1 MATVLSFTSTD
12 EYFMVNTPNSRSE
25 KLNVWEIGYFLKS
38 HWKWY
43 LLGGVCGAIIGF
55 ALYAIYPSKY
65 QASVV
70 IAPAR
75 VGSIIAGGF
84 VQGTEPEPAIL
95 MVERFKQPGFFTPAI
110 AESCQFPISSTYQSE
125 MSKTLSASVIK
136 FPAAAGTSQ
145 AYSLVRLIW
154 NGASP
159 KIAQD
164 CLAAIIERVSDT
176 QNKIVTPVIEKLAAQ
191 TRLTQVQVD
200 LFTSELDKL
209 AARSNTKQANQE
221 NFNQIV
227 VADKAAQNLRESLVS
242 ARRQLSED
250 QARLSTPYTQGVSVL
265 EPIYVAA
272 TPIFTAGLAII
283 IGFLAGLMLSILVL
297 LLKRS
302 IWSYHSESANL
313 T

>member
-1 MATVLSFTSTD
+1 
-12 EYFMVNTPNSRSE
+12 MVMTTRPSSE
-25 KLNVWEIGYFLKS
+25 KLNVWEIGGYLKG

-43 LLGGVCGAIIGF
+43 LVGGVCGAIIGF
-55 ALYAIYPSKY
+55 ALYAFFPSKY

-84 VQGTEPEPAIL
+84 VQGTEPEPAVL
-95 MVERFKQPGFFTPAI
+95 MVERFKSPRFFTPTI
-110 AESCQFPISSTYQSE
+110 AELCLVTISPSYQSD
-125 MSKTLSASVIK
+125 MNKTLSASVVK
-136 FPAAAGTSQ
+136 FPAGSLQ
-145 AYSLVRLIW
+145 VNSLSLVRLTW

-164 CLAAIIERVSDT
+164 CLAAIVERVSDT
-176 QNKIVTPVIEKLAAQ
+176 QNKIITPIIEKLEAQ
-191 TRLTQVQVD
+191 TKLTQAQVD
-200 LFTSELDKL
+200 LFASELDKL

-227 VADKAAQNLRESLVS
+227 VSDKAAQNLRESLVS

-250 QARLSTPYTQGVSVL
+250 QAKLSPPYTQGLSVL
-265 EPIYVAA
+265 EPIYVTD

-283 IGFLAGLMLSILVL
+283 IGFLAGLVLSILVL

-302 IWSYHSESANL
+302 AQSYHSEIAR
-313 T
+313 

>member
-1 MATVLSFTSTD
+1 
-12 EYFMVNTPNSRSE
+12 MVMTTRPSAE
-25 KLNVWEIGYFLKS
+25 KINVWEIGSYLKS

-55 ALYAIYPSKY
+55 ALYTIFPAKY

-70 IAPAR
+70 ISPAR
-75 VGSIIAGGF
+75 VGSIIGGGF
-84 VQGTEPEPAIL
+84 VQGTEPEQAIL

-110 AESCQFPISSTYQSE
+110 AESCQFPISPSYQEE
-125 MSKTLSASVIK
+125 MSKMLSASVIK
-136 FPAAAGTSQ
+136 FPTGTSA

-176 QNKIVTPVIEKLAAQ
+176 QNKIVTPVIEKLEAQ
-191 TRLTQVQVD
+191 IKLTQAQVD
-200 LFTSELDKL
+200 LFASELDKL

-250 QARLSTPYTQGVSVL
+250 QAKLSSPYTQGLSVL
-265 EPIYVAA
+265 EPIYVSDI
-272 TPIFTAGLAII
+272 PIFTAGSAII
-283 IGFLAGLMLSILVL
+283 IGFLAGLVLSMLVL
-297 LLKRS
+297 LLKQS
-302 IWSYHSESANL
+302 AQSYHSDIAR
-313 T
+313 

>member
-1 MATVLSFTSTD
+1 
-12 EYFMVNTPNSRSE
+12 MVMTTRPSAE
-25 KLNVWEIGYFLKS
+25 KLNLWEIGSYLKG

-43 LLGGVCGAIIGF
+43 VVGGLCGAIIGF
-55 ALYAIYPSKY
+55 ALYAFFPSKY

-75 VGSIIAGGF
+75 VGSIIGGGF

-95 MVERFKQPGFFTPAI
+95 MVERFKQPGFYTPAI

-136 FPAAAGTSQ
+136 FPAGTSQ

-164 CLAAIIERVSDT
+164 CLAAIVERVSDT
-176 QNKIVTPVIEKLAAQ
+176 QNKIVTPVIEKLEAQ
-191 TRLTQVQVD
+191 TKLTQAQVD
-200 LFTSELDKL
+200 LFVFELDKL
-209 AARSNTKQANQE
+209 AARGNTKQANQE

-227 VADKAAQNLRESLVS
+227 VFDKAAQNLRESLVS

-250 QARLSTPYTQGVSVL
+250 QAKLSPPYTQGLSVL
-265 EPIYVAA
+265 EPIYVTD

-283 IGFLAGLMLSILVL
+283 IGFLAGLVLSILVL

-302 IWSYHSESANL
+302 AQSYHSEIAR
-313 T
+313 

>member
-1 MATVLSFTSTD
+1 
-12 EYFMVNTPNSRSE
+12 MVMTTRPSAE
-25 KLNVWEIGYFLKS
+25 KLNVWEIGGYLKA

-43 LLGGVCGAIIGF
+43 LVGGICGAIIGY
-55 ALYAIYPSKY
+55 ALYAFFPSKY

-95 MVERFKQPGFFTPAI
+95 MVERFKQPGFYTPAI
-110 AESCQFPISSTYQSE
+110 AESCQFPISPIYQSE

-136 FPAAAGTSQ
+136 FPAGTSQ

-154 NGASP
+154 NGVSP

-164 CLAAIIERVSDT
+164 CLAAIVERVSDT
-176 QNKIVTPVIEKLAAQ
+176 QNKIVTPVIEKLEAQ
-191 TRLTQVQVD
+191 TKLTQAQVD
-200 LFTSELDKL
+200 LFASELDKL
-209 AARSNTKQANQE
+209 AARGNTKQANQE

-227 VADKAAQNLRESLVS
+227 VFDKAAQNLRESLVS

-250 QARLSTPYTQGVSVL
+250 QAKLSTPYTQGVSVL
-265 EPIYVAA
+265 EPIYVAD
-272 TPIFTAGLAII
+272 TPIFTATSAII

-297 LLKRS
+297 LLKQS
-302 IWSYHSESANL
+302 VQSYHSETAN
-313 T
+313 

>member
-1 MATVLSFTSTD
+1 
-12 EYFMVNTPNSRSE
+12 MVMTTRPSAE
-25 KLNVWEIGYFLKS
+25 KLNLWEIGSYLKG

-43 LLGGVCGAIIGF
+43 VVGGLCGAIIGF
-55 ALYAIYPSKY
+55 ALYAFFPSKY

-75 VGSIIAGGF
+75 VGSIIGGGF

-95 MVERFKQPGFFTPAI
+95 MVERFKQPGFYTPAI

-136 FPAAAGTSQ
+136 FPAGTSQ

-154 NGASP
+154 NGDSP

-164 CLAAIIERVSDT
+164 CLAAIVKGVSDT
-176 QNKIVTPVIEKLAAQ
+176 QNKIVTPVIEKLEVQ
-191 TRLTQVQVD
+191 TKLTQAQVD
-200 LFTSELDKL
+200 LFASELDKL
-209 AARSNTKQANQE
+209 AARGNTKQANQE

-227 VADKAAQNLRESLVS
+227 VLDKAAQNLRESLVS

-250 QARLSTPYTQGVSVL
+250 QAKLSTPYTQGVSVL
-265 EPIYVAA
+265 EPIYVAD

-283 IGFLAGLMLSILVL
+283 IGFLAGLMFSVLVL

-302 IWSYHSESANL
+302 VRTYHTEL
-313 T
+313 TN